1 MIKLVSSFSLSRGK
15 DSEETWKYWTETYAP
30 NIMKMTPNLRR
41 FIVNRVIKEIK
52 NPLMYPPI
60 GEIPKS
66 LKWWGVS
73 EQWFGNEGDAILA
86 MNTPIPRDDV
96 WSGFLGEE
104 FGSTVM
110 EEYVVVEEPAPK
122 IHCKRLGFLGLQEG
136 KDPDEGWKVWKDV
149 HAVIWKNTSPGVRR
163 YVISR
168 VIKAMPEPANWWGL
182 LEQRF
187 DTEEDCERAVLTPRP
202 SDNFGSYALM
212 DFPFTGLAYV
222 EEKSIII

>member
-1 MIKLVSSFSLSRGK
+1 MIKLVSSFSLARRK
-15 DSEETWKYWTETYAP
+15 DPEEAWKYWTEIYAP
-30 NIMKMTPNLRR
+30 NIMKMMPNLRR
-41 FIVNRVIKEIK
+41 YIVNRVVKEVK
-52 NPLMYPPI
+52 NPLLDPSI
-60 GEIPKS
+60 GKTRKS

-73 EQWFGNEGDAILA
+73 EQWFDNEGDAILTI
-86 MNTPIPRDDV
+86 NTPIPRDDV

-110 EEYVVVEEPAPK
+110 EEYVVVNEPAPK
-122 IHCKRLGFLGLQEG
+122 IHCKRLGFMGLQEG
-136 KDPDEGWKVWKDV
+136 EDPDEGWKVWKDV
-149 HAVIWKNTSPGVRR
+149 HAVIWKNTSPGIRR

-168 VIKAMPEPANWWGL
+168 VIKAMPEPAKWWGL
-182 LEQRF
+182 LEQWF

-212 DFPFTGLAYV
+212 DYPFSGLAYV